1 MPSPSAVMLPEEYKR
16 SLTELSEMD
25 NDAFLTSWEMALEH
39 LRTYKEQEEI
49 LPYYSVQ
56 HQKDTLELKSARI
69 AKLLEHL
76 HETNSDQDLAKFLT
90 SSGLRKEIVNIITS
104 QSEHIRKLM
113 SSRILLNN
121 PREQL
126 IDLQWKFGVVAGSS
140 SEGEAGRTFVQVK
153 IVSKSPSGAVKA
165 RHVEMSLKKFYDFLH
180 QLEKAKATLEYMNYL

>member
-1 MPSPSAVMLPEEYKR
+1 MLSEEYK
-16 SLTELSEMD
+16 SCLTELSQMD
-25 NDAFLTSWEMALEH
+25 NDSFLASWEMALDH
-39 LRTYKEQEEI
+39 LKTYKEQEEI

-76 HETNSDQDLAKFLT
+76 LETNSDQDLAKLLT
-90 SSGLRKEIVNIITS
+90 SSGLRKEVVNIIIS
-104 QSEHIRKLM
+104 QSEHIRKLV
-113 SSRILLNN
+113 SSRILQNN

>member
-1 MPSPSAVMLPEEYKR
+1 MSSSSAVMLPEECKS
-16 SLTELSEMD
+16 SLSELSQMD
-25 NDAFLTSWEMALEH
+25 NDTFLTSWEMALDH
-39 LRTYKEQEEI
+39 LKIYKEQEDI

-56 HQKDTLELKSARI
+56 QQEETKELKSARI

-76 HETNSDQDLAKFLT
+76 LEQTNSDQELAKLLA
-90 SSGLRKEIVNIITS
+90 SSGLRKEIVTLITS
-104 QSEHIRKLM
+104 QSEHMRKLI
-113 SSRILLNN
+113 SSRILQN
-121 PREQL
+121 PREHL

-153 IVSKSPSGAVKA
+153 IVSKSPSGGAKA

>member
-1 MPSPSAVMLPEEYKR
+1 MPTSSGVMSEEYK
-16 SLTELSEMD
+16 SCLAELSQMD
-25 NDAFLTSWEMALEH
+25 NDAFLASWEMALEH
-39 LRTYKEQEEI
+39 LKTYKEQEEI

-76 HETNSDQDLAKFLT
+76 LETNSDQDLAKFLT
-90 SSGLRKEIVNIITS
+90 LSGLRKEIVNIIIS
-104 QSEHIRKLM
+104 QSEHIRKLV
-113 SSRILLNN
+113 SSRMLQNN

-165 RHVEMSLKKFYDFLH
+165 HHVEMSLKKFYDFLH

>member
-16 SLTELSEMD
+16 SLTELSEKD

-76 HETNSDQDLAKFLT
+76 HETNSDQDLAKLLT

-140 SEGEAGRTFVQVK
+140 SKGEAGRTFVQVK

-165 RHVEMSLKKFYDFLH
+165 RHVEVSLKKFYDFLH

>member
-1 MPSPSAVMLPEEYKR
+1 MPSPSAVMLPEENKR
-16 SLTELSEMD
+16 SLTELSEKD

-76 HETNSDQDLAKFLT
+76 HETNSDQDLAKLLT

-104 QSEHIRKLM
+104 QWWLGVA
-113 SSRILLNN
+113 
-121 PREQL
+121 PRERL
-126 IDLQWKFGVVAGSS
+126 
-140 SEGEAGRTFVQVK
+140 GELLYR
-153 IVSKSPSGAVKA
+153 
-165 RHVEMSLKKFYDFLH
+165 
-180 QLEKAKATLEYMNYL
+180 